1 MRANTAWENGK
12 WLKTDNNKVSK
23 VQNLKY
29 ETHSESDHNLVYFLT
44 QRLICRQILMERRQ
58 YLPTQSAS
66 DHRGVKTNGFPRGVG
81 EKTKKNTNGWLSC
94 FVGLSIRTNCMPADN
109 GLSVYRYDIHQVK
122 TSACQ

>member
-1 MRANTAWENGK
+1 MKLILR
-12 WLKTDNNKVSK
+12 D
-23 VQNLKY
+23 
-29 ETHSESDHNLVYFLT
+29 DHNLVYFLT

>member
-1 MRANTAWENGK
+1 MKFILRDA
-12 WLKTDNNKVSK
+12 
-23 VQNLKY
+23 
-29 ETHSESDHNLVYFLT
+29 HNYFLT

-81 EKTKKNTNGWLSC
+81 EKTKKNTNGWLLSC

-109 GLSVYRYDIHQVK
+109 GLSLYDGYNLLQVK
-122 TSACQ
+122 TNAL

>member
-1 MRANTAWENGK
+1 MKLILR
-12 WLKTDNNKVSK
+12 D
-23 VQNLKY
+23 
-29 ETHSESDHNLVYFLT
+29 DHNLVYFLT

-109 GLSVYRYDIHQVK
+109 GLSLCNGYNLLQVK
-122 TSACQ
+122 TNACLSQTKEKVRMLHYVIRMLYR

>member
-1 MRANTAWENGK
+1 MKLIRRDG
-12 WLKTDNNKVSK
+12 
-23 VQNLKY
+23 
-29 ETHSESDHNLVYFLT
+29 HNLPYFLT

-94 FVGLSIRTNCMPADN
+94 FVALSIRTNCMPADN
-109 GLSVYRYDIHQVK
+109 GLSLHGYNLLQVK
-122 TSACQ
+122 TNACLSQTKEKVRVLHYVIRMLYR